1 MPLLKQKLKRL
12 DKHRQC
18 NDFFPAMKLFLIMT
32 IVTLFLAGCGQSEH
46 EHSHGHGDG
55 EHHQDE
61 DGGTPLFY
69 AHPRKSLIFCASTE
83 GNER

>member
-1 MPLLKQKLKRL
+1 
-12 DKHRQC
+12 
-18 NDFFPAMKLFLIMT
+18 MKLFLIMT

-69 AHPRKSLIFCASTE
+69 ASPPEISDLLRKH
-83 GNER
+83 GGK

>member
-1 MPLLKQKLKRL
+1 
-12 DKHRQC
+12 
-18 NDFFPAMKLFLIMT
+18 MT

-83 GNER
+83 ENER